1 MKRAFPEYQKKS
13 KEELNQMLE
22 NAIVVFDTNVL
33 LNLYRYSEDTRNALK
48 RVIEWCGDRLFMP
61 YQVGYEFYNKRL
73 EVIDEQTKHK
83 SNIEIEL
90 DKELNQISSKCR
102 SFSSFY
108 DIVKKD
114 FEKLKEKIASE
125 DKKREHFENKDTV
138 LDFLETVFDGKVGI
152 NFTEDETKKLEKE
165 AQDRVGKK
173 IPPAYKDSGKD
184 NGNQFGDFYI
194 WKQMIAKSKEINK
207 DLIFITEDAKEDWW
221 YIVNGKTISP
231 RVELL
236 REFIKET
243 SGNSFQMYR
252 TNEFIKHI
260 NNKLEEKVSPKASD
274 EIKNMTMISDCY
286 TNLIKEADLSKFFLI
301 QYLKGNGE
309 KYNEIDFKKYLV
321 EKILDKGE
329 VTSDLL
335 NKYISFFL
343 VSQLNKKNDFQSD
356 NVKIN
361 KNLIEKLKIVLD
373 KTK

>member
-125 DKKREHFENKDTV
+125 DKKREHFEN
-138 LDFLETVFDGKVGI
+138 I
-152 NFTEDETKKLEKE
+152 
-165 AQDRVGKK
+165 R
-173 IPPAYKDSGKD
+173 
-184 NGNQFGDFYI
+184 
-194 WKQMIAKSKEINK
+194 
-207 DLIFITEDAKEDWW
+207 LI
-221 YIVNGKTISP
+221 S
-231 RVELL
+231 
-236 REFIKET
+236 
-243 SGNSFQMYR
+243 M
-252 TNEFIKHI
+252 
-260 NNKLEEKVSPKASD
+260 
-274 EIKNMTMISDCY
+274 
-286 TNLIKEADLSKFFLI
+286 FF
-301 QYLKGNGE
+301 E
-309 KYNEIDFKKYLV
+309 
-321 EKILDKGE
+321 
-329 VTSDLL
+329 
-335 NKYISFFL
+335 
-343 VSQLNKKNDFQSD
+343 
-356 NVKIN
+356 
-361 KNLIEKLKIVLD
+361 
-373 KTK
+373 

>member
-1 MKRAFPEYQKKS
+1 M
-13 KEELNQMLE
+13 
-22 NAIVVFDTNVL
+22 
-33 LNLYRYSEDTRNALK
+33 
-48 RVIEWCGDRLFMP
+48 
-61 YQVGYEFYNKRL
+61 
-73 EVIDEQTKHK
+73 
-83 SNIEIEL
+83 
-90 DKELNQISSKCR
+90 
-102 SFSSFY
+102 
-108 DIVKKD
+108 
-114 FEKLKEKIASE
+114 
-125 DKKREHFENKDTV
+125 
-138 LDFLETVFDGKVGI
+138 
-152 NFTEDETKKLEKE
+152 
-165 AQDRVGKK
+165 
-173 IPPAYKDSGKD
+173 
-184 NGNQFGDFYI
+184 
-194 WKQMIAKSKEINK
+194 
-207 DLIFITEDAKEDWW
+207 
-221 YIVNGKTISP
+221 
-231 RVELL
+231 ELL

-286 TNLIKEADLSKFFLI
+286 TNLIKETDLSKFFLI

-356 NVKIN
+356 KVKIN